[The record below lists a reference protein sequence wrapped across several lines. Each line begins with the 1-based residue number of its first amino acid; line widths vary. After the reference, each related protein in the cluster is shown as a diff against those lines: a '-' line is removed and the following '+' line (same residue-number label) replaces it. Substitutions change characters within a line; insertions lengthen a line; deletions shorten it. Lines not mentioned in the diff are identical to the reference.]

1 MTTDSLQERKKKDM
15 KKKKLWCAI
24 LEEIVKK
31 KSQVKPGPSHTL
43 QTYTVS
49 DTAAHGCSAIQN
61 NIKLTSFKQSKAK
74 RSKTK
79 QTTATKKRPN

>member
-1 MTTDSLQERKKKDM
+1 M

-61 NIKLTSFKQSKAK
+61 
-74 RSKTK
+74 KT
-79 QTTATKKRPN
+79 T